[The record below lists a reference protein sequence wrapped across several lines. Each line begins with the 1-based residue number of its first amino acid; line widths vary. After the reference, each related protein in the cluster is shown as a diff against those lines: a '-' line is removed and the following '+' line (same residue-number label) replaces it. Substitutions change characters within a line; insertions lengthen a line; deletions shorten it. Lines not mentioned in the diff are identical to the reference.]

1 MEHQITYLHCGKYLK
16 KHLQSEIKDVLCVVD
31 LIEWEAEF
39 NFATPKS
46 TVHHQTAVLK
56 MVRPTGFEPVTSG
69 SGDQRS
75 IQTELMPRRVQE
87 ALSAPLLVSI
97 SPATLLSFVRGNLV
111 SLSLSTAGHLFSLL
125 SALLR
130 SQL

>member
-1 MEHQITYLHCGKYLK
+1 M
-16 KHLQSEIKDVLCVVD
+16 
-31 LIEWEAEF
+31 
-39 NFATPKS
+39 
-46 TVHHQTAVLK
+46 
-56 MVRPTGFEPVTSG
+56 TSG